1 MYNNNENKNL
11 ARSVVNK
18 SAFGKTNSAYP
29 GQNMNLSLEQVK
41 KLVDNAEKIVGLIFT
56 SAAGTITPNIQLPAT
71 AKFIK
76 GFVFSGTPANTD
88 TFELLINEERA
99 ISGAAVLSFQA
110 TNAKPSRKSYYDFV
124 RPIASSTAIN
134 LNYTSI
140 AGGATITLQVIYV

>member
-76 GFVFSGTPANTD
+76 GFVFSGTPNATD

-99 ISGAAVLSFQA
+99 ISGAAVLSYQA
-110 TNAKPSRKSYYDFV
+110 TDAKPSKKAYFDFM

-140 AGGATITLQVIYV
+140 VGGGTITLQVIYV

>member
-1 MYNNNENKNL
+1 MDINKQF
-11 ARSVVNK
+11 ARRAVN
-18 SAFGKTNSAYP
+18 SAAFGKTNSAYP
-29 GQNMNLSLEQVK
+29 GQNMGKSLDQIK
-41 KLVDNAEKIVGLIFT
+41 KMVDNAEKIVGLIFT

-71 AKFIK
+71 AKYIK

-88 TFELLINEERA
+88 TFEFLINEERA

-110 TNAKPSRKSYYDFV
+110 TDAKPSRKSYFDFL

-140 AGGATITLQVIYV
+140 AGGGTVTLQVIYV